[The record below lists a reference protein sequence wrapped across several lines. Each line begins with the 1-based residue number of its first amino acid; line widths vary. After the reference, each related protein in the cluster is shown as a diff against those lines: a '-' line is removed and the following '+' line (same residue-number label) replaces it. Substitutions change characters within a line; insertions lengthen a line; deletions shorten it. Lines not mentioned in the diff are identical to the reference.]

1 MKKFLAHIAVVLAA
15 AIAAAS
21 GADSLYVKGSSFADS
36 VAKSGAK
43 YREWKSAAD
52 AKFAEDFK
60 VSDVYASFA
69 FPEWNKSEIKAAD
82 PVANPVNLK
91 TAFDGEYVWKKLDF
105 RFGRSFDLQF
115 CNPRYFSRCVF
126 YVYFTV
132 DAAKAAKIPLTI
144 SSGAKCELFVNSK
157 PAAVLDAYDKSSGKG
172 YFDRPNVTPFNGE
185 SRTTDFKVLDVD
197 LKKGENKFALKFSVN
212 GQKVPVLLYMSFCDD
227 PAVDLSRRISAD
239 FPAVSDAVFR
249 AGANRQLVPSL
260 LSARDNRDIVAG
272 ALSMALERS
281 LFSAGKFEKR
291 LEKLMKDPSADAERI
306 ALLEDMIT
314 TRAVENALGYDVA
327 NVRAAMEDMK
337 KSFPEYEGDFAALAE
352 WEKKMPEIKSG
363 LYRGDANA
371 KKAAEDFGK
380 FAAKSLLANP
390 LLKKHRK
397 WAFIFRPW
405 GTRGMGLPQNWQG
418 NSVLTNAGFHKGR
431 ADSHNF
437 KDELW
442 ISGDITSPENAKKVL
457 APNSAVADIDVSYDG
472 SKILYSTV
480 DDKVR
485 WQLDEFDVQ

>member
-15 AIAAAS
+15 AVAAAS

-157 PAAVLDAYDKSSGKG
+157 PAAVLDAYDKSSGRG

-239 FPAVSDAVFR
+239 FPGGLRRGFQGGRQPAARSVAPL
-249 AGANRQLVPSL
+249 GARQP
-260 LSARDNRDIVAG
+260 RYCRG

-371 KKAAEDFGK
+371 KK
-380 FAAKSLLANP
+380 P
-390 LLKKHRK
+390 RK
-397 WAFIFRPW
+397 ISENSR
-405 GTRGMGLPQNWQG
+405 QNRSWRIR
-418 NSVLTNAGFHKGR
+418 S
-431 ADSHNF
+431 
-437 KDELW
+437 
-442 ISGDITSPENAKKVL
+442 
-457 APNSAVADIDVSYDG
+457 
-472 SKILYSTV
+472 
-480 DDKVR
+480 
-485 WQLDEFDVQ
+485 

>member
-15 AIAAAS
+15 AVAAAS

-157 PAAVLDAYDKSSGKG
+157 PAAVLDAYDKSSGRG

-249 AGANRQLVPSL
+249 AGANRSSFRRSSRRATTAILSRAPSRW
-260 LSARDNRDIVAG
+260 LSNAPCSRREN
-272 ALSMALERS
+272 LRS
-281 LFSAGKFEKR
+281 AS
-291 LEKLMKDPSADAERI
+291 
-306 ALLEDMIT
+306 
-314 TRAVENALGYDVA
+314 
-327 NVRAAMEDMK
+327 
-337 KSFPEYEGDFAALAE
+337 KS
-352 WEKKMPEIKSG
+352 
-363 LYRGDANA
+363 
-371 KKAAEDFGK
+371 
-380 FAAKSLLANP
+380 
-390 LLKKHRK
+390 
-397 WAFIFRPW
+397 
-405 GTRGMGLPQNWQG
+405 
-418 NSVLTNAGFHKGR
+418 
-431 ADSHNF
+431 
-437 KDELW
+437 
-442 ISGDITSPENAKKVL
+442 
-457 APNSAVADIDVSYDG
+457 
-472 SKILYSTV
+472 
-480 DDKVR
+480 
-485 WQLDEFDVQ
+485 